1 MPRLGPR
8 GDGGPRIAGGCRGNF
23 TLRPAPFSPKLKNFS
38 RKSHYELVSRAFQ
51 RSWCRNPELD
61 FGGLLHF
68 CFVDVLHNCNGAVW
82 RIRFQES
89 EINSFKLISTANQ
102 SKNTKFKIKNQ
113 KIQEIQKNALH
124 KIRRR
129 YPANQSA
136 NPRTTTSAAPV
147 MPL

>member
-89 EINSFKLISTANQ
+89 EINSLKLISTANK
-102 SKNTKFKIKNQ
+102 SKNQ
-113 KIQEIQKNALH
+113 KSENSRNSEKSALH

-129 YPANQSA
+129 YSANQSA
-136 NPRTTTSAAPV
+136 NLRTITSAAPV

>member
-1 MPRLGPR
+1 MAR
-8 GDGGPRIAGGCRGNF
+8 GSARRRGPRIAGRCWGNF
-23 TLRPAPFSPKLKNFS
+23 TLRPASLSPKLKNFS

-89 EINSFKLISTANQ
+89 EINSLKLISTANQ
-102 SKNTKFKIKNQ
+102 KIQNQ
-113 KIQEIQKNALH
+113 KSGNSRNSEKSALH

-129 YPANQSA
+129 
-136 NPRTTTSAAPV
+136 
-147 MPL
+147 